1 MLILCAFSVAFH
13 LTFQNGFAIIS
24 NEWNKGLFSAERI
37 WKRIRA
43 GKRESGGNPER
54 TGHCKRRAGSYG
66 CHCGLTV
73 RRRDPGEDTQ
83 SQETCSDPTE
93 ANSRNSG
100 LLSIR
105 RILFDCRSR
114 KNMADGAF
122 RSARSKNRWTEK
134 RRRLPVNIFC
144 VICNKRKGAATWK
157 EK

>member
-1 MLILCAFSVAFH
+1 M
-13 LTFQNGFAIIS
+13 T
-24 NEWNKGLFSAERI
+24 
-37 WKRIRA
+37 A
-43 GKRESGGNPER
+43 GYREHSGRERESGGNPER
-54 TGHCKRRAGSYG
+54 TGHCKRGAGSYG

-114 KNMADGAF
+114 KTWRMEHSGPHDQLMPANCSAAKQLPQFYKHSKSADLL
-122 RSARSKNRWTEK
+122 RKSLLSHVLRVPSSKALSCKHERLFDLLTLASSTNR
-134 RRRLPVNIFC
+134 
-144 VICNKRKGAATWK
+144 
-157 EK
+157 

>member
-1 MLILCAFSVAFH
+1 MTA
-13 LTFQNGFAIIS
+13 GYR
-24 NEWNKGLFSAERI
+24 ERSG
-37 WKRIRA
+37 RE
-43 GKRESGGNPER
+43 RESGENPER
-54 TGHCKRRAGSYG
+54 TGHCKRGAGSYG

-83 SQETCSDPTE
+83 SQETCSDPAE

-122 RSARSKNRWTEK
+122 RSARSNDAYELLCCK
-134 RRRLPVNIFC
+134 
-144 VICNKRKGAATWK
+144 AAPAILETF
-157 EK
+157 EIR